1 LRLVGRREDQHH
13 PAAAAADY
21 VHEREADK
29 ELVGLEVEVARL
41 AVDLLALIGVRILHP
56 ALFGT

>member
-13 PAAAAADY
+13 PAAADY

-41 AVDLLALIGVRILHP
+41 AVDLLALIGVRIPHP